1 MRFAKAALITFATN
15 IVINVANLFTGI
27 ATARLLQPAGRG
39 ELATIILWPT
49 IIAALGLMG
58 VNWALA
64 REAAAHPGKGEDL
77 ARLALVSGLLLAF
90 LAMLAGYFLVPLLLP
105 ADKQHLLFLTRV
117 YLLWLPLNFV
127 ALNLIALDQ
136 GRGQWWQYNGLRIS
150 VTLPYLIFI
159 LVFWLCGIYQVAW
172 FVAALLLTNFIAV
185 AIRVCLQRRAIGR
198 GRVRPPDLL
207 LILRRGWPFF
217 LAAASML
224 LVTQVDKTL
233 AVGLLPMDQVGLYAA
248 AFTFASAHAALG
260 GALGITSFSYLANEP
275 DREQQAR
282 KLAQIF
288 RQATLLYVAA
298 GAGVALLAPYVIVPL
313 FGVDFAAA
321 RQPAA
326 ILALATSLTSLA
338 NVLNEGLRGLGNT
351 YPGILAN
358 LLGAG
363 VLAVAAWGLVPALG
377 LPGLAYAAVCGA
389 MATLGGMIAAALI
402 FLKIRPTQLWGLR
415 PLEIKLLCGRFQ
427 ALMHR
432 SV

>member
-1 MRFAKAALITFATN
+1 MRFEKAAIITLTTN
-15 IVINVANLFTGI
+15 IVISLANLFTGI
-27 ATARLLQPAGRG
+27 VTARLLQPEGRG
-39 ELATIILWPT
+39 ELATVILWPT
-49 IIAALGLMG
+49 VIAGLGLMG

-64 REAAAHPGKGEDL
+64 REAAAHPGKEDDL
-77 ARLALVSGLLLAF
+77 ARLAMVLGLLLAF

-105 ADKQHLLFLTRV
+105 VDKQHLILLARV
-117 YLLWLPLNFV
+117 YLFWLPLNFV

-136 GRGQWWQYNGLRIS
+136 GRGQWWQYNGLRLS
-150 VTLPYLIFI
+150 VTLPYLLFI
-159 LVFWLCGIYQVAW
+159 LGFWFFRIFQVAW

-185 AIRVCLQRRAIGR
+185 AIRVFLQRRAIVR
-198 GRVRPPDLL
+198 GRVGPPDILM
-207 LILRRGWPFF
+207 ILRRGWPFF

-224 LVTQVDKTL
+224 IVNQADKTL
-233 AVGLLPMDQVGLYAA
+233 AVSLLPMDLVGLYAA
-248 AFTFASAHAALG
+248 AFSFASAHGALG

-288 RQATLLYVAA
+288 RQATLLYVAG
-298 GAGVALLAPYVIVPL
+298 GAGVAFLAPYVIVPL

-321 RQPAA
+321 GQPAA

-363 VLAVAAWGLVPALG
+363 VLASGAWGLVPSLG
-377 LPGLAYAAVCGA
+377 LQGLAYAAVFGA
-389 MATLGGMIAAALI
+389 MATLGGMIAAAL
-402 FLKIRPTQLWGLR
+402 
-415 PLEIKLLCGRFQ
+415 EIKLLCGRFQ
-427 ALMHR
+427 ALIQR
-432 SV
+432 TV